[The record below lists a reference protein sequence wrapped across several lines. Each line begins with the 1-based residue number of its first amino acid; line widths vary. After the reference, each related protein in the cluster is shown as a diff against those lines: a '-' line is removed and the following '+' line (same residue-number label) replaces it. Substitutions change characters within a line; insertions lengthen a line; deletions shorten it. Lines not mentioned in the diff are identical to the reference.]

1 LLQISRRVEYA
12 LRAALHLAAQ
22 EPGVSLSFREIG
34 EQQGIPKDFLAKI
47 LRTLVD
53 AVIIESSR
61 GSSGG
66 FWLAREPGSVTFL
79 EVIEAVEGRVALNQC
94 SEHGEGCSKSPA
106 CEMRDVWQA
115 AERAML
121 EVFRD
126 HTLASGRSRVDLF
139 ALAARPRRSTGGA
152 GAGAQ

>member
-53 AVIIESSR
+53 AGIIESSR

-94 SEHGEGCSKSPA
+94 SEHGEGCAKSPA
-106 CEMRDVWQA
+106 CEMRDVWQS

-139 ALAARPRRSTGGA
+139 ALAARPRRADGGA
-152 GAGAQ
+152 DAGTQ

>member
-1 LLQISRRVEYA
+1 MLQISRRVEYA
-12 LRAALHLAAQ
+12 LRAALHLAAHDGA
-22 EPGVSLSFREIG
+22 EPLTFREIG
-34 EQQGIPKDFLAKI
+34 DQQGIPKDFLAKI

-53 AVIIESSR
+53 AGLVESSR

-66 FWLAREPGSVTFL
+66 FRLARPPETVTFL

-94 SEHGEGCSKSPA
+94 SEHGEGCAKSPA

-139 ALAARPRRSTGGA
+139 ALASRPRPSSTGPEV
-152 GAGAQ
+152 Q

>member
-1 LLQISRRVEYA
+1 MLQISRRVEYA

-22 EPGVSLSFREIG
+22 EPGVSLSFRDIG

-47 LRTLVD
+47 LRTLAD
-53 AVIIESSR
+53 AGIVESSR
-61 GSSGG
+61 GSAGG
-66 FWLAREPGSVTFL
+66 FRLAREPASVTFL
-79 EVIEAVEGRVALNQC
+79 DVIEAVDGRVALNQC
-94 SEHGEGCSKSPA
+94 SEHGEGCAISPA

-126 HTLASGRSRVDLF
+126 HTLASGRSRIDLF
-139 ALAARPRRSTGGA
+139 ALAARPRRADASPDA
-152 GAGAQ
+152 